1 MDLVNDR
8 LVPSTIVEVLD
19 RNGALEVEDLFKSV
33 QKLHSE
39 LDRRFFEETLMGL
52 EIQGL
57 IRVYGLTRDKRRI
70 EIVKG

>member
-1 MDLVNDR
+1 VDPVNDR
-8 LVPSTIVEVLD
+8 LVASTIVEALD

-39 LDRRFFEETLMGL
+39 LDRRFFDEALMGL

-57 IRVYGLTRDKRRI
+57 IRVHSMARDKRRI
-70 EIVKG
+70 ELVKG